1 MTLSEYGIEIG
12 RSRQR
17 AEGNPSRNPGER
29 SAERSA
35 LDLNRNRKGKSPLK
49 PKTSVPFHLDTDGL
63 DDLDK
68 ANGTLCKHNSYS
80 ENNTVYLEMQGV
92 QFSATK
98 DSVTVGIPPDVWNRI
113 VAAGPVKVRKGHGP
127 EFPERKPRKPR
138 NRRVPS

>member
-1 MTLSEYGIEIG
+1 MSTTAAQIG

-29 SAERSA
+29 SAERSGEWLRYTIDYEHSA
-35 LDLNRNRKGKSPLK
+35 LDLNRNRNGKRPLK

-68 ANGTLCKHNSYS
+68 ANGTLCKHNSCS

-98 DSVTVGIPPDVWNRI
+98 DSLTVGIPPDVWNRI
-113 VAAGPVKVRKGHGP
+113 VAAGGPVKFSVSGL
-127 EFPERKPRKPR
+127 
-138 NRRVPS
+138 S